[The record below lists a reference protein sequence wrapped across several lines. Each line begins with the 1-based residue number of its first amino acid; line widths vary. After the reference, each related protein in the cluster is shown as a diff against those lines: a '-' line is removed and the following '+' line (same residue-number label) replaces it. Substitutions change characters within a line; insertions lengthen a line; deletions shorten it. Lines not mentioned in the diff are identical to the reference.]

1 MLSYKEVKEMTA
13 LKLSARNKLKGK
25 VESVEKGIITS
36 KVKITISTPV
46 TITAVI
52 TKEAVEELK
61 LKKGDTVEAVVKA
74 TEVIVAKE

>member
-25 VESVEKGIITS
+25 VKSVEKGIITS